1 MKLLVILG
9 ERDGVYHVQDD
20 FLWFKSRKRKEK
32 KNPNVNWE
40 TRKTREN
47 PKIIETHIEDS
58 H

>member
-1 MKLLVILG
+1 MVFITC
-9 ERDGVYHVQDD
+9 RMI